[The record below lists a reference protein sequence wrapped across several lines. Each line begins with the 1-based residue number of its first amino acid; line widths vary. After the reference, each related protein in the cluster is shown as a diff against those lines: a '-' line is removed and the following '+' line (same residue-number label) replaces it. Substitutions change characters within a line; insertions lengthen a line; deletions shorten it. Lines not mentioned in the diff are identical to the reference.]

1 MQKYARVKSC
11 EKVLLERFMVDS
23 RLISSQ
29 VLEEFVWWYVSC
41 TTFSVQ
47 TQKRLKKKKDAFI
60 WYDAKKLIFFEIVSM
75 HEIDQNTTYGPVLH
89 AVPYFGTRILLF
101 GSFGQLKTVKKK
113 NEYFLASSTFYVQN
127 FYNSFY
133 KYCIVRTK
141 KLHNISFQN

>member
-41 TTFSVQ
+41 TTFSVPS
-47 TQKRLKKKKDAFI
+47 KKKDALI

-75 HEIDQNTTYGPVLH
+75 HEIDQNTTYGPVFH

>member
-47 TQKRLKKKKDAFI
+47 TQKKIGEKRYLLLLWMEKRGYLLL
-60 WYDAKKLIFFEIVSM
+60 YDTKKLIFFEIVSI
-75 HEIDQNTTYGPVLH
+75 HEIDQNTTTYGPVLY
-89 AVPYFGTRILLF
+89 AVGL
-101 GSFGQLKTVKKK
+101 
-113 NEYFLASSTFYVQN
+113 
-127 FYNSFY
+127 
-133 KYCIVRTK
+133 
-141 KLHNISFQN
+141 

>member
-47 TQKRLKKKKDAFI
+47 TQKRLKKKMPSFAMNGEKGAAFFCMTL
-60 WYDAKKLIFFEIVSM
+60 KKIIFL
-75 HEIDQNTTYGPVLH
+75 Q
-89 AVPYFGTRILLF
+89 LL
-101 GSFGQLKTVKKK
+101 V
-113 NEYFLASSTFYVQN
+113 
-127 FYNSFY
+127 
-133 KYCIVRTK
+133 
-141 KLHNISFQN
+141 